1 MNDGEELTDVVRALN
16 RTEMKKF
23 LTGAQ
28 IYSSVFHRTW
38 ITTAGG
44 IHGNGIGFHLHGKRQ
59 HGIVTVVGRILVL
72 RHEIGIL
79 VLRHQW
85 EDLSVYI
92 RSGISMPS
100 SPIPSCATFATFFD
114 STSLNT
120 CFCASS
126 SFRMW
131 KSW

>member
-16 RTEMKKF
+16 LTEMEKF

-28 IYSSVFHRTW
+28 IYSAVFHRTW
-38 ITTAGG
+38 LTTAGG

-92 RSGISMPS
+92 RSGIS
-100 SPIPSCATFATFFD
+100 IPRSAMAEQSTFATFADNSRRSAFFCVSD
-114 STSLNT
+114 SFKIERS
-120 CFCASS
+120 
-126 SFRMW
+126 
-131 KSW
+131 